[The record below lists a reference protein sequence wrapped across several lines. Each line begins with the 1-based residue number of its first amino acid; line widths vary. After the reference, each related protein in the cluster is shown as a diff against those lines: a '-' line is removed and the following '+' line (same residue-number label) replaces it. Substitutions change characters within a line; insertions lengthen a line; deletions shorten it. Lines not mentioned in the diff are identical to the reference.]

1 MRADD
6 LANAMESRNYN
17 PEATRTRYH
26 QVKWDL
32 GDTLS
37 LVFSLVAISSVVA
50 LSFIL

>member
-6 LANAMESRNYN
+6 LANAMESRNYI
-17 PEATRTRYH
+17 PEATSTRYD
-26 QVKWDL
+26 QVKRDL

-37 LVFSLVAISSVVA
+37 LIFSLFVVSGGVV

>member
-37 LVFSLVAISSVVA
+37 LIFSLIVVTGVVV